1 MARSRSQTRGT
12 SASISEQI
20 CDHADVEGDG
30 YNPFRNMNGQMIA
43 NVFDAA
49 SRRHRTT

>member
-20 CDHADVEGDG
+20 CDHADVEG